1 MARLPGHWA
10 ADVQQHNAIAARFER
25 TARVWTPSSDRPSL
39 AAFHRLEDAVLT
51 GPDGLRLYLLG
62 HRTSRILVC
71 PLIPDDLHEDLTN
84 RMSAPPSVAVP
95 AEAARAAWR
104 ITDRLIPHYLAV
116 TAQARRPSPARTA
129 PTAPRPLPRMTA
141 ASPRDAGRTLR

>member
-1 MARLPGHWA
+1 M
-10 ADVQQHNAIAARFER
+10 
-25 TARVWTPSSDRPSL
+25 
-39 AAFHRLEDAVLT
+39 LT
-51 GPDGLRLYLLG
+51 GPDGFRLYLLG

-71 PLIPDDLHEDLTN
+71 PVIPYDLHEDLTD

-95 AEAARAAWR
+95 AEPARAAWR
-104 ITDRLIPHYLAV
+104 ITDRLIPHYIAA